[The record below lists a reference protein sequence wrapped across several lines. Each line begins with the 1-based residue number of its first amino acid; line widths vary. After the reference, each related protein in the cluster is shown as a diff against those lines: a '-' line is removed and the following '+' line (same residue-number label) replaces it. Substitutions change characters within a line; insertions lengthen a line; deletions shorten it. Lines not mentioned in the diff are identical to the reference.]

1 MIEFITLWVFLGG
14 AATVG
19 WIVDSNRKIA
29 DQERKIADQKRQI
42 EELEI
47 KR

>member
-1 MIEFITLWVFLGG
+1 MIEFITLWIFLGG
-14 AATVG
+14 AATIG

-29 DQERKIADQKRQI
+29 EQELKIK
-42 EELEI
+42 ELET